1 MSVWRDAKAA
11 YENYLSA
18 EKKHATAMK
27 EAKDIYSAK
36 KLVEIERTANYG
48 LQKSREVM
56 NNQLAVLRNRY
67 EEQLMKADDYTALDS
82 AEMASLGR
90 LGSLLHSGI
99 TFSRQ
104 EYSRM
109 AQKYGTNRACSRLL
123 HDEAKKSGF
132 TLDNMTDAE
141 TKLNKFE
148 WMIDRYS
155 KAAELT
161 DDLQRSFL
169 LDFDPVEIEKKLEC
183 PSYTCTDTPTDWD
196 SLGRSIGQ
204 SMSISGGATPAS
216 FLVGFLGED
225 KAQALAEVEQLASEP
240 ERVRFDAMDETAQA
254 FVMNLNRLGGD
265 YKDLSFCMDKVED
278 LISDIQK
285 AKAKQN
291 G

>member
-1 MSVWRDAKAA
+1 MSVWRDAKAV
-11 YENYLSA
+11 YENYLKA
-18 EKKHATAMK
+18 EKMHATAMK

-82 AEMASLGR
+82 AEMALLGR

-132 TLDNMTDAE
+132 TLDNLTDAE

-148 WMIDRYS
+148 WMIDRYG
-155 KAAELT
+155 KAADLT

-169 LDFDPVEIEKKLEC
+169 IDFVPEELEKQLDHPSYSCVDTPNDFDSVA
-183 PSYTCTDTPTDWD
+183 
-196 SLGRSIGQ
+196 RSISQ

-240 ERVRFDAMDETAQA
+240 EKLRFDAMDESAQA
-254 FVMNLNRLGGD
+254 FTMQLNRLGGD
-265 YKDLSFCMDKVED
+265 YKSLSYCMDQVEKIMDD
-278 LISDIQK
+278 LKK
-285 AKAKQN
+285 AKA
-291 G
+291 GE